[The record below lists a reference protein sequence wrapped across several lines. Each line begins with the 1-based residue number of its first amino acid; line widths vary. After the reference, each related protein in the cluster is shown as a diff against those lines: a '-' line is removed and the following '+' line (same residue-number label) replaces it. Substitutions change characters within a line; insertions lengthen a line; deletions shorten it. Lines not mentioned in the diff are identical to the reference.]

1 MVNETLA
8 KLLAHNVVVVI
19 HEMYELGIDP
29 TFGTAPLADQ
39 PRDVL
44 RFVRPS

>member
-8 KLLAHNVVVVI
+8 KLLAHDIVLVI
-19 HEMYELGIDP
+19 HEMHELGIDP
-29 TFGTAPLADQ
+29 TFGTAPLADR

-44 RFVRPS
+44 RFVRPT